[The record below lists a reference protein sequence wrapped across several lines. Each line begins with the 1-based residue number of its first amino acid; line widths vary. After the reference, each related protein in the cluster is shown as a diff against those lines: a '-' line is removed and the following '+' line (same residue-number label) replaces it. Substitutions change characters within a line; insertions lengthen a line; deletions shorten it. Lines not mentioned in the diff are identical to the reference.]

1 MDFINNKNYLNWD
14 QIRELVNNEHYPG
27 MNKIQW
33 DAKND
38 KGDLVSSSLY
48 LYTIE
53 TENFIDTKKMILL
66 KCVS

>member
-1 MDFINNKNYLNWD
+1 MIPKKTNVRITISDLMGR

-38 KGDLVSSSLY
+38 KGDLVSSVY
-48 LYTIE
+48 IC
-53 TENFIDTKKMILL
+53 IP
-66 KCVS
+66 